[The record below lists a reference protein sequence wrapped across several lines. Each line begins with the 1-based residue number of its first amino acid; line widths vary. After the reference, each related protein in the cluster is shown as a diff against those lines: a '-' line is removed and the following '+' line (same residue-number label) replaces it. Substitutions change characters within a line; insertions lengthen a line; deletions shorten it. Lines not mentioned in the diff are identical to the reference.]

1 VAYYGKSK
9 KPQQEEKMKRF
20 AAALTLVIFAS
31 IAGAQT
37 AKEVAIT
44 IYNNNLGLVKDIRR
58 LDIKKGTAALDFS
71 EVASQIDATSVN
83 FRCLDDANVQ
93 VLEQN
98 YLYDLVSSE
107 ALLKRYLGKNIEA
120 VGKDGK
126 NYRGQLMSYDSQ
138 NLILNNADGEV
149 TVIALDKIA
158 DYKFPSL
165 PEGLLLKPT
174 LRWML
179 DSPSAGAKKCE
190 VSYLTNGISWQSD
203 YVAVVSA
210 DDSQLDLSGWVTI
223 SNSSGTSYDNAA
235 LKLVAGDVHQVTPPA
250 PMGGIYRDNLSYE
263 AKAAAPQFQEEG
275 FFEYHLYTLSRPAT
289 INDKEIKQLSLFPS
303 TRTKARKIFIFD
315 ATGGG
320 YYYNNNQDKIKIKA
334 NLEFENSEKAGLGM
348 PLPKGKLRVYKA
360 DTKGALQFAGEDLI
374 DHTPK
379 DEKVRVYLG
388 DAFDITGSRKVINH
402 ENIDPS
408 GNHYRETYEI
418 NLKNHKKENIV
429 VTVVEHTIGWRE
441 WLIKKSSLEYNKVDN
456 YKVEYEVS
464 VPANGESTLTYT
476 IEYY

>member
-1 VAYYGKSK
+1 
-9 KPQQEEKMKRF
+9 MKRSIVSFFIIVF
-20 AAALTLVIFAS
+20 AAIV
-31 IAGAQT
+31 GAQT
-37 AKEVAIT
+37 SNEIAIT
-44 IYNNNLGLVKDIRR
+44 IYNNNLGLVKDIRK
-58 LDIKKGTAALDFS
+58 LDIKKGTAGLDFAD
-71 EVASQIDATSVN
+71 VASQIDATSVN
-83 FRCLDDANVQ
+83 FRCIDDSEVQ

-120 VGKDGK
+120 LGKDGK
-126 NYRGQLMSYDSQ
+126 NYRGQLMSYDSR
-138 NLILNNADGEV
+138 NLILASSEGEI
-149 TVIALDKIA
+149 TVVALDKVA

-174 LRWML
+174 LRWIL
-179 DSPSAGAKKCE
+179 DSPSSGAKRCE

-223 SNSSGTSYDNAA
+223 TNNSGTAYDNAA
-235 LKLVAGDVHQVTPPA
+235 LKLVAGDVHRVTPTIQDRGM
-250 PMGGIYRDNLSYE
+250 PMSMEYS
-263 AKAAAPQFQEEG
+263 AKGAAPQFEEEG

-289 INDKEIKQLSLFPS
+289 INDKEIKQLSLFPT
-303 TRTKARKIFIFD
+303 TRTKARKVYVFD
-315 ATGGG
+315 AAGGN
-320 YYYNNNQDKIKIKA
+320 YYSRGNQDKVKIKT
-334 NLEFENSEKAGLGM
+334 NLEFENSEKAGLGI

-388 DAFDITGSRKVINH
+388 DAFDITGGRKVTNH
-402 ENIDPS
+402 EEIDANR
-408 GNHYRETYEI
+408 NHYRESYEI

-429 VTVVEHTIGWRE
+429 VTVVEHTQGWRE
-441 WLIKKSSLEYNKVDN
+441 WQIKKSSLEFNKVDN
-456 YKVEYEVS
+456 YKVEFEVS
-464 VPANGESTLTYT
+464 VPANGEAILTYT

>member
-1 VAYYGKSK
+1 
-9 KPQQEEKMKRF
+9 MKRS
-20 AAALTLVIFAS
+20 AIALVIMVFAS
-31 IAGAQT
+31 MAGAQ
-37 AKEVAIT
+37 ASKEISIT
-44 IYNNNLGLVKDIRR
+44 IYNNNLGLVKDIRK

-71 EVASQIDATSVN
+71 DVASQIDATSVN
-83 FRCLDDANVQ
+83 FRCLDDTNVQ

-149 TVIALDKIA
+149 TVIALDKIS

-223 SNSSGTSYDNAA
+223 TNSSGTSYENAA
-235 LKLVAGDVHQVTPPA
+235 LKLVAGDVHQVTTHVRGSEAAVYDA
-250 PMGGIYRDNLSYE
+250 PFM
-263 AKAAAPQFQEEG
+263 AKAAAPQFEEEG

-360 DTKGALQFAGEDLI
+360 DAKGALQFAGEDLI

-388 DAFDITGSRKVINH
+388 DAFDITGSRKVVSH
-402 ENIDPS
+402 ENIDPTGS
-408 GNHYRETYEI
+408 HYRETYEI

>member
-1 VAYYGKSK
+1 
-9 KPQQEEKMKRF
+9 MKRF
-20 AAALTLVIFAS
+20 AIALMILGLAA
-31 IAGAQT
+31 IAAAQT
-37 AKEVAIT
+37 AKETAIT
-44 IYNNNLGLVKDIRR
+44 IYNNNLGLVKDIRK
-58 LDIKKGTAALDFS
+58 LDIKKGTAALDFTD
-71 EVASQIDATSVN
+71 VASQIDATSVN
-83 FRCLDDANVQ
+83 FRCLDDNNVQ

-98 YLYDLVSSE
+98 FLYDLVSSE

-126 NYRGQLMSYDSQ
+126 NYRGQLMSYDSR
-138 NLILNNADGEV
+138 NLVLGNADGEV
-149 TVIALDKIA
+149 VVVALDKIA

-179 DSPSAGAKKCE
+179 DSPGAGAKKCE

-223 SNSSGTSYDNAA
+223 TNSSGTSYDNAA
-235 LKLVAGDVHQVTPPA
+235 LKLVAGDVHRVADNVRGSGAYNESA
-250 PMGGIYRDNLSYE
+250 PYL

-289 INDKEIKQLSLFPS
+289 INDKEIKQLTLFPS
-303 TRTKARKIFIFD
+303 TRTKARKVFIFD
-315 ATGGG
+315 ATARNYWYGQ
-320 YYYNNNQDKIKIKA
+320 NQDKIKIKA

-388 DAFDITGSRKVINH
+388 DAFDITGGRKVINH
-402 ENIDPS
+402 ENINPNGDQ
-408 GNHYRETYEI
+408 YRETYEI

-429 VTVVEHTIGWRE
+429 VTVVEHTLGWRE

-456 YKVEYEVS
+456 YRVEYEVS
-464 VPANGESTLTYT
+464 VPANGEATLTYT